1 MAKAQP
7 APVLPHTPIFAT
19 PTPRFA
25 APSIAN
31 GVGDGDGVG
40 DGVGDGAGV
49 GDGVGML
56 PQWAPNVASINR
68 NGYGTTGHQTV
79 LQKLC
84 YVQLAGRHHQLV
96 CRLGALL
103 DTCAASVNVAC
114 FCLAST
120 TPWCAA
126 NVKAV
131 PPLVLPKQAQPPG
144 GPPTTGLKMPNTTYN
159 AWSSCG
165 SSALL
170 NRVLAARAPVQVL
183 GFAAL
188 CPRAYTHNKLT
199 ATQQKR
205 WSGPTPPTGPRRW
218 SAPTP
223 TVRPNAYTHNKVTA
237 AQQPWWS
244 GPTPPTGPIR
254 WSAPTPTVRPTAL

>member
-1 MAKAQP
+1 M
-7 APVLPHTPIFAT
+7 I
-19 PTPRFA
+19 
-25 APSIAN
+25 
-31 GVGDGDGVG
+31 
-40 DGVGDGAGV
+40 
-49 GDGVGML
+49 
-56 PQWAPNVASINR
+56 
-68 NGYGTTGHQTV
+68 
-79 LQKLC
+79 
-84 YVQLAGRHHQLV
+84 
-96 CRLGALL
+96 RLGALL
-103 DTCAASVNVAC
+103 ETIAVDANATC
-114 FCLAST
+114 FCVGGT
-120 TPWCAA
+120 TSWCAA
-126 NVKAV
+126 HHVGGTTSWCAAHHIAV
-131 PPLVLPKQAQPPG
+131 PPK
-144 GPPTTGLKMPNTTYN
+144 KPNTTYK